1 MKILYVVP
9 QINSGDGIS
18 RVIAVKT
25 NYLIENYNYE
35 IVILTQN
42 KGHDNLFFDFN
53 KKIVFHNM
61 NLKGNIISFFYSYK
75 NKLNSIIKK
84 TNPDRIIV
92 CDNGL
97 KAFMI
102 PFVIKTKIPLLLEIH
117 SSLFIK
123 ETENNNTFWNNI
135 TAKMLFF
142 YKRFGASKFNQFIVE
157 TPESIKEW
165 NIKNSIVIP
174 NPLWFSTNRVANL
187 SQKKVIAIGRH
198 AYEKGFD
205 RLLEIWKKVIVKNPD
220 WNLTIYG
227 KSNPDIDLVS
237 LAKKL
242 NIENNITFYDPVKN
256 IEEKYLEASICLM
269 TSRYEGFGMVLI
281 EAMASGLPCI
291 AYDCPCGPRAIIEN
305 NNNGFLIEDGKE
317 NQFIQKLENLIEN
330 ENLRIEMGNKA
341 KTSVKKYEIES
352 IMDQW
357 NSVLKGEIV

>member
-61 NLKGNIISFFYSYK
+61 NLKGNIFSFFYSYK

-198 AYEKGFD
+198 AYEKDLIDCLKFG
-205 RLLEIWKKVIVKNPD
+205 KK
-220 WNLTIYG
+220 
-227 KSNPDIDLVS
+227 
-237 LAKKL
+237 
-242 NIENNITFYDPVKN
+242 
-256 IEEKYLEASICLM
+256 
-269 TSRYEGFGMVLI
+269 
-281 EAMASGLPCI
+281 
-291 AYDCPCGPRAIIEN
+291 
-305 NNNGFLIEDGKE
+305 
-317 NQFIQKLENLIEN
+317 
-330 ENLRIEMGNKA
+330 
-341 KTSVKKYEIES
+341 
-352 IMDQW
+352 
-357 NSVLKGEIV
+357 